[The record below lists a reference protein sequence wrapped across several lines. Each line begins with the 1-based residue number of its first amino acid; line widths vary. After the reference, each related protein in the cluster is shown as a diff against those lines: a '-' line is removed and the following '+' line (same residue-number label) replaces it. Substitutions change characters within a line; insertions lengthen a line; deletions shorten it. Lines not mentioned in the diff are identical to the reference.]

1 MAKTKFTF
9 ESNLEKVTAKI
20 KEKPQKV
27 LNIIGQNIVRETKVN
42 IKSSDSRRR
51 GMLISSLGYW
61 ARRIEGD
68 LQIGFNMSIDKNKYG
83 AGPGIVGDMLTGV
96 EKDPILPV
104 VIKNK
109 EMIVSLIAQ
118 ALDEIRKE

>member
-1 MAKTKFTF
+1 MGFTL
-9 ESNLEKVTAKI
+9 ESNLDKVVAKI

-27 LNIIGQNIVRETKVN
+27 LSIIGQNIVKETRTN
-42 IKSSDSRRR
+42 LKSSNSTRR
-51 GMLISSLGYW
+51 GLLSKSLGYW
-61 ARRIEGD
+61 ARKTEGD
-68 LQIGFNMSIDKNKYG
+68 LQIGFKMSIDKNKAG
-83 AGPGIVGDMLTGV
+83 AGPGIVGEMLSGA

-109 EMIVSLIAQ
+109 DTIVSLIAQ